1 MRLFIVGLGVVGKG
15 VLELLDARKA
25 ELASHFGVETRLV
38 GVADSKGVALC
49 EDGLA
54 HADVLG
60 VKRPGAAGVASL
72 PGGRP
77 LASQDDLPEVIA
89 HSGADVLIELGPTQ
103 MRSPRPATDRLLAA
117 MGAGL
122 HVISANKAP
131 LSTAFAALTE
141 AAAVNDVLLRY
152 SATVGAG
159 TPMLT
164 LARAAV
170 MGDTLVGFR
179 AILNGTTNFI
189 LSQMRSSGA
198 TFDSA
203 LAEAQRLGW
212 AEADPSN
219 DVDGWDTAMKTAII
233 ACHAPAIPPGRSI
246 SVHDVR
252 TVGIRGVSARDHADA
267 EAHGQVIK
275 LVASFDAATLAARVE
290 PVRVPIGSRLDV
302 PAGGNVLLI
311 DLKHAGELALFGRG
325 AGAHETAAAVLRDLV
340 DIAVSAR

>member
-15 VLELLDARKA
+15 VLELLDLRRA

-38 GVADSKGVALC
+38 GIADSRSVAIN
-49 EDGLA
+49 ENGFE
-54 HADVLG
+54 HSDVLHA
-60 VKRPGAAGVASL
+60 KKPGGPGVASL
-72 PGGRP
+72 PGGRA
-77 LASQDDLPEVIA
+77 LASQDELPAIIA

-103 MRSPRPATDRLLAA
+103 MRAPKQATDRLLSA
-117 MGAGL
+117 MGTGL
-122 HVISANKAP
+122 HVVCANKAP
-131 LSTAFAALTE
+131 LSTAFAALAE
-141 AAAVNDVLLRY
+141 AAAVNNVLLRY

-233 ACHAPAIPPGRSI
+233 ACDAPALPPGRTI

-267 EAHGQVIK
+267 EAQGQVIK
-275 LVASFDAATLAARVE
+275 LVASFDAATTSASVE

-325 AGAHETAAAVLRDLV
+325 AGSLETAAAVVRDLV
-340 DIAVSAR
+340 EIAVLAR